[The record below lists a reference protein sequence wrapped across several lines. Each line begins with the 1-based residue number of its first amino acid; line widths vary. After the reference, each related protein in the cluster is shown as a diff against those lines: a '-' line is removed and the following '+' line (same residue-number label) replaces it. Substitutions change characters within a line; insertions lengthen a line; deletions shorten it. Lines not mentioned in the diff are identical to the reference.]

1 MTVNMLLLY
10 SDTKHTLL
18 LQIKVESRLSHKTFC
33 LDSSRQRDLIE
44 PFTFSHTDSWTYS
57 SCKSISLIIYLNKL
71 LDSNQI
77 LMCLFIPL
85 PGNEINIARFF
96 WFLRTFSMLNTFFFH
111 NMLRNYFL
119 GVIILVVSNLVD

>member
-1 MTVNMLLLY
+1 MDLTVTVNMLLLY

-77 LMCLFIPL
+77 LMCLFITL
-85 PGNEINIARFF
+85 PGKWNYGFYELLVCSTL
-96 WFLRTFSMLNTFFFH
+96 FLYYI
-111 NMLRNYFL
+111 LRNYFL